1 MKNNAR
7 NKTASAPTAR
17 SVVNAPNATTGSTI
31 DTALPTIIANQEI
44 VKVALGQLSG
54 EIYTEAETA
63 GYLKLKI
70 YTLRKWR
77 REGGG
82 PRFIRCGG
90 RLIRYIK
97 TDIDAWLDDN
107 KFGSNAHELSAK
119 ASG

>member
-1 MKNNAR
+1 MSDIPKLSQADILTENEA
-7 NKTASAPTAR
+7 A
-17 SVVNAPNATTGSTI
+17 
-31 DTALPTIIANQEI
+31 ALLR
-44 VKVALGQLSG
+44 VKRF
-54 EIYTEAETA
+54 TM
-63 GYLKLKI
+63 
-70 YTLRKWR
+70 RKWR

>member
-17 SVVNAPNATTGSTI
+17 CGLNGPNATTGSTT
-31 DTALPTIIANQEI
+31 DTALPTIIANQE
-44 VKVALGQLSG
+44 VGKMAPGQLSG
-54 EIYTEAETA
+54 EIYTEPETA

-82 PRFIRCGG
+82 PPYIRCGG

-97 TDIDAWLDDN
+97 ADIDDWLN
-107 KFGSNAHELSAK
+107 NNTFVSHAAELCANPIK
-119 ASG
+119 